1 MIKKMFLIF
10 CVVIS
15 FNSFADNTIN
25 CKSNFCALKFN
36 EDGNISTILLNNS
49 LDKTQVFETNAINS
63 GDGKNPTLII
73 KASPLIKSTALP
85 NGNISNS
92 IIPYDMMVV
101 TNNNIYSF
109 ELNLFHNNLSF
120 VEVGNKYLVQKNDF
134 KLISNNNLLC
144 KNNSICVLKLPIGFN
159 DKSLTIS
166 NDYNATYYIFNS
178 GETKYLA
185 LKQDLN
191 NKQGFALLFSSE
203 KAVNTLN
210 VSFIESGNKYNY
222 QEVNT

>member
-1 MIKKMFLIF
+1 MKKIYLIF
-10 CVVIS
+10 CLVIS
-15 FNSFADNTIN
+15 FNSFADNIIN
-25 CKSNFCALKFN
+25 CKSDFCALKFN

-49 LDKTQVFETNAINS
+49 LDKISKFETNAINS
-63 GDGKNPTLII
+63 GNGKNPTLII
-73 KASPLIKSTALP
+73 KANSLLKSTTLTDGKIL
-85 NGNISNS
+85 NDV
-92 IIPYDMMVV
+92 IPYDMMVV
-101 TNNNIYSF
+101 TTNNIYSF
-109 ELNLFHNNLSF
+109 KLNLFYNNLSF

-144 KNNSICVLKLPIGFN
+144 KNNSICILKLPIGFN

-166 NDYNATYYIFNS
+166 DDYKATYYIFNS

-203 KAVNTLN
+203 NSVNALN
-210 VSFIESGNKYNY
+210 VKFIESGNKYNFI
-222 QEVNT
+222 